1 MYKYMKTPVF
11 ALNVTLL
18 EHLLELGLSEDL
30 SCPKTL
36 GYLYAL
42 VHVLGGLRMPSGMA
56 LKGGVCNMCKTMVFS
71 RKTGVFVLFCLH
83 VPFWK
88 GQNRVKGPKCPLL
101 SPI

>member
-1 MYKYMKTPVF
+1 M
-11 ALNVTLL
+11 TLL

-42 VHVLGGLRMPSGMA
+42 VHVLGGLRMASGMTP
-56 LKGGVCNMCKTMVFS
+56 KGVYANMCKTMVFS

-88 GQNRVKGPKCPLL
+88 GQKGVKGPKHPYLG
-101 SPI
+101 PI